1 MVGRKVRTI
10 VNEQQ
15 DSGQRSIIWNAKD
28 KNGQPVSAGIYLYQM
43 QAGDFV
49 QTKKLIL
56 IK

>member
-1 MVGRKVRTI
+1 MVGRKIRTI

-15 DSGQRSIIWNAKD
+15 DSGKRSIIWNAKNE
-28 KNGQPVSAGIYLYQM
+28 NGQPVSAGIYLYQI
-43 QAGDFV
+43 QAGIFV

>member
-1 MVGRKVRTI
+1 MVGRKIRTI

-15 DSGQRSIIWNAKD
+15 DSGKRSIIWNAKNE
-28 KNGQPVSAGIYLYQM
+28 NGQPVSAGIYLYQI

>member
-1 MVGRKVRTI
+1 MVGRKIRTI

-15 DSGQRSIIWNAKD
+15 DSGKRSIIWNAKD
-28 KNGQPVSAGIYLYQM
+28 KNGQPVSAGIYLYQI

>member
-1 MVGRKVRTI
+1 VVGRKIRTI

-15 DSGQRSIIWNAKD
+15 DSGKRSIIWNAKD
-28 KNGQPVSAGIYLYQM
+28 KNGQPVSAGIYLYQI

>member
-1 MVGRKVRTI
+1 MVGRKIRTI

-15 DSGQRSIIWNAKD
+15 DSGKRSIIWNAKNE
-28 KNGQPVSAGIYLYQM
+28 NGQPVSAGIYLYQI
-43 QAGDFV
+43 QAGGFV